1 MKSNENNKE
10 KRLNYRLKKR
20 KKKNESRKRILS
32 LFKTIFSAIT
42 CLNSRSNELKSFENQ
57 SNSIPSVP
65 HRGGKKN
72 SYSRG
77 IHVVDET
84 CRAAV
89 CTCIYAERGGMGFG
103 EAGAVAGEG
112 EGGWDNADRRTAYP
126 VGRNR
131 STAAALTG

>member
-1 MKSNENNKE
+1 MYLYSYIKLRRKIMKNNNNE
-10 KRLNYRLKKR
+10 KRLNYRLE
-20 KKKNESRKRILS
+20 KKKKKERKNARKRILS

-57 SNSIPSVP
+57 SNSISV
-65 HRGGKKN
+65 RTKKKK
-72 SYSRG
+72 
-77 IHVVDET
+77 IVIVVDET

-89 CTCIYAERGGMGFG
+89 YVRIRGGMGFG
-103 EAGAVAGEG
+103 EEG
-112 EGGWDNADRRTAYP
+112 SGGWNNADRRTAYP